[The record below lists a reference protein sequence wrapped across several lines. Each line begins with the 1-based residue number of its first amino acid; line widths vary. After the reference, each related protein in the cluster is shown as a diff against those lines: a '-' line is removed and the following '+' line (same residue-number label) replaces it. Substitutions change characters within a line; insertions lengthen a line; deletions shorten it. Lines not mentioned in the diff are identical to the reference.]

1 MASCSLV
8 KVQVIRG
15 VIGVAALTAAYFA
28 SASFAPLSFLL
39 LGIALYAMKGCPVCW
54 IFEMC
59 EAVDKSRKPAA
70 ENAAGK
76 TEHPQI

>member
-1 MASCSLV
+1 MASCNLV

-15 VIGVAALTAAYFA
+15 VIGIAALTAAYFA
-28 SASFAPLSFLL
+28 YAAFAPLSILL
-39 LGIALYAMKGCPVCW
+39 LGVSLYAMKGCPVCW

-70 ENAAGK
+70 DAGAGNK
-76 TEHPQI
+76 EQPKA